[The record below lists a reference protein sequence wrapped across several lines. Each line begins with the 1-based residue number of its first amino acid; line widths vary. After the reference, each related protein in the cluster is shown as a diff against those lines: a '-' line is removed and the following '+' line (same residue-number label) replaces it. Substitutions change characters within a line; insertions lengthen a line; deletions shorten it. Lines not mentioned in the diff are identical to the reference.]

1 MLLFFLKKKVQKVV
15 DLETKYFHSDKEK
28 EEDEELEEEEE
39 EYSVVTSEELGVA
52 RVPAQTS
59 RFDKAHQSGRSLS
72 QHDCAPSNVFVSELM
87 SDRGSSFDSIWTPT
101 APQGAVWTLSGGVA
115 AERWRPFSSPR
126 VTTQKHFVSLRQCW
140 SMALVCL
147 FKGVQHKGR
156 VTAEVRLLVVSSGKG
171 NQDHL
176 IDFKGFR

>member
-1 MLLFFLKKKVQKVV
+1 MFFLKKVQKVV

-28 EEDEELEEEEE
+28 EEDEEQEEEE

-115 AERWRPFSSPR
+115 AQRWRPFSSPR
-126 VTTQKHFVSLRQCW
+126 VTTQKHFVSWRQCW

-147 FKGVQHKGR
+147 CKGVQHKGR
-156 VTAEVRLLVVSSGKG
+156 VTAEVRLLDVSSGKG

-176 IDFKGFR
+176 IDFQGVR